1 VAIPLK
7 YKDHR
12 TVPED
17 ITIMRAVRLWY
28 APVAEMQVEMQ
39 IDPGAKMGMAFSRT
53 KEGFV
58 FVNTVWPGRWAAFTV
73 NSRWQLF
80 NFFTRSEEMF
90 EFLTD
95 LHLPLKNALRNAMS
109 AVVSCIRG

>member
-1 VAIPLK
+1 MAIPLK

-58 FVNTVWPGRWAAFTV
+58 FVNTVWPGR
-73 NSRWQLF
+73 
-80 NFFTRSEEMF
+80 
-90 EFLTD
+90 
-95 LHLPLKNALRNAMS
+95 
-109 AVVSCIRG
+109 